1 MLRNIFHKT
10 KLALA
15 FFVIISFILINLP
28 QVNTTVFAQTE
39 KPVYEQTATVEAK
52 QLDTRAQILH
62 NYLESKNSPL
72 ANYSQDFIDAAD
84 QNGVDWKL
92 VPAISGVESTFG
104 QAEPAGSFNAW
115 GVGGSNLVYYKSWS
129 EAIFTLNSYL
139 KQNYINRGLTNPYSI
154 NRVYAAS
161 PTWGSRVS
169 ANMAE
174 LDQYAK
180 KYDAQVQ
187 NSELA
192 NVLTLTK
199 SQPSPSSAPLPAALA
214 LK

>member
-129 EAIFTLNSYL
+129 DGI
-139 KQNYINRGLTNPYSI
+139 
-154 NRVYAAS
+154 
-161 PTWGSRVS
+161 
-169 ANMAE
+169 
-174 LDQYAK
+174 
-180 KYDAQVQ
+180 
-187 NSELA
+187 
-192 NVLTLTK
+192 
-199 SQPSPSSAPLPAALA
+199 
-214 LK
+214 